1 MSDYETEVETRPVCE
16 KCGYIFKD
24 FEYEAGLHW
33 RFSPNACPG
42 CGRYITALKIIKPDF
57 HGNIIYNA
65 KDSARA

>member
-42 CGRYITALKIIKPDF
+42 CGRYITTLKIIKPDF
-57 HGNIIYNA
+57 QREN
-65 KDSARA
+65 S

>member
-24 FEYEAGLHW
+24 FEYEARFYY

-42 CGRYITALKIIKPDF
+42 CGRRITTLKIIKPDLR
-57 HGNIIYNA
+57 GNIIYNA
-65 KDSARA
+65 EDSARA